1 MTIQALFPINGKV
14 KQYNTPYIDEAVRDS
29 QI

>member
-1 MTIQALFPINGKV
+1 MKIQALFPINGKV
-14 KQYNTPYIDEAVRDS
+14 EQYNTSYIDEAVRDS